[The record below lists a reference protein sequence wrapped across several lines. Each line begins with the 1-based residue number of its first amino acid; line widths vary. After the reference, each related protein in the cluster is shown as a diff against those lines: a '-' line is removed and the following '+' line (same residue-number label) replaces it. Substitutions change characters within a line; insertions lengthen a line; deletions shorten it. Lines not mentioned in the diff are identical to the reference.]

1 MSDDTPQDYYNNTLL
16 LEADIEEEIVALQQ
30 QVERKHSTRSSVLAL
45 PSSIAR
51 ECMVPLSKVAFTPG
65 RLVHT
70 NEFSVLVE
78 EGSGSGSGSGGV
90 REWMSHTETAA
101 FLEKDIAR
109 VEGDVAQLQ
118 EYLRVRR
125 GQSSSSSSTV
135 SGSSSNTV
143 SGSSSSSGDASG
155 TVTREKKVEVEKK
168 KKSSVAWSDREA
180 PPASKEEVDSAEEYV
195 PFAEEIPPSIS
206 SVVDQDSDDDDDEWA
221 TGPGAG
227 SSGGS
232 NEGFE
237 IREFCDD
244 EGNVLDG
251 QIVDLSKELSNLK
264 TEQEE
269 AKKKHSGSAPEGID
283 NMINE
288 LDQKLNVP
296 TTAVDLDVSCSRIV
310 SMIWKYYVSHCIVF
324 ICLFLSSKMPSL

>member
-1 MSDDTPQDYYNNTLL
+1 
-16 LEADIEEEIVALQQ
+16 
-30 QVERKHSTRSSVLAL
+30 
-45 PSSIAR
+45 
-51 ECMVPLSKVAFTPG
+51 
-65 RLVHT
+65 
-70 NEFSVLVE
+70 
-78 EGSGSGSGSGGV
+78 
-90 REWMSHTETAA
+90 MSHTETAA

-125 GQSSSSSSTV
+125 GQSSSSSSSV
-135 SGSSSNTV
+135 SSSSTV

-155 TVTREKKVEVEKK
+155 TVMREKKVEVEKK
-168 KKSSVAWSDREA
+168 KKSSVAWTDREA

-227 SSGGS
+227 SSGSS

-244 EGNVLDG
+244 VGNVLDG

-264 TEQEE
+264 TEQED
-269 AKKKHSGSAPEGID
+269 AKKKNSGSAPEGID

-296 TTAVDLDVSCSRIV
+296 TTAVELDVSCSRIV